1 MQQTYSVASLLD
13 FNFMLLNKLAILSL
27 TMLFFCMVLVRRRAR
42 GVVTG
47 DAAVPI
53 QLALLGYALLYAET
67 QLTGA
72 ERFREVVSSLQMVVV
87 LLCMARLAIHLVVE
101 VYLPF
106 RTKREPPGFLRDT
119 IRLVVYLLAGVA
131 SLRLVFDVNLSAVV
145 TTTTVLTAMVAF
157 ALQNSLTNALSGFA
171 IQGERLLARRNWIAI
186 REKNIFGEIVNVGF
200 RFTTLRNP
208 DNNLILVPN
217 STIIHNIVTI
227 HGTDNSDE
235 RPAVLLDV
243 ALEYSLPPETAR
255 ELLLTVL
262 RDEPTVLSSPE
273 PAVRLYSLSDS
284 SVVYQLKFWI
294 DNPGQKV
301 PTADRIYTQVWYAVT
316 RAGHSFPFP
325 QRHLIT
331 GVHRQPFSFS
341 RELVLRQLRQAD
353 LFQGLLA
360 EQLERLA
367 ENVPVRVY
375 GPNEVVVRQG
385 DGGSSLFIVLKGTLD
400 VFVDDMRV
408 GGLEEGACFGEMS
421 LLTGAPRAATVR
433 ALCEVWLTEVTKE
446 LMEPLLRENPSVMEM
461 LSTLLAE
468 REQRNLTAAQPGELL
483 SAPPGRSEYLK
494 RLKSFFRL

>member
-1 MQQTYSVASLLD
+1 MLQSDSMASLTD
-13 FNFMLLNKLAILSL
+13 YNFILIIKLALLSL
-27 TMLFFCMVLVRRRAR
+27 TLLVFCVVLVRRRSR
-42 GVVTG
+42 GE
-47 DAAVPI
+47 AAGSAAPPI
-53 QLALLGYALLYAET
+53 QLALLGYILLYAEY
-67 QLTGA
+67 QLVGTT
-72 ERFREVVSSLQMVVV
+72 RFHEAISALQMVVV
-87 LLCMARLAIHLVVE
+87 LLCMARLAIHLIVD

-119 IRLVVYLLAGVA
+119 IRLVVYLLVGVI
-131 SLRLVFDVNLSAVV
+131 SLRVVFNVNLSAVV

-171 IQGERLLARRNWIAI
+171 IQGERLLGRKNWIAI

-200 RFTTLRNP
+200 RYTTLRNP

-235 RPAVLLDV
+235 RPAVLLEV

-262 RDEPTVLSSPE
+262 SDEPMVLSSPE
-273 PAVRLYSLSDS
+273 PAVRLYSLGDS

-294 DNPGQKV
+294 ENPGQKV
-301 PTADRIYTQVWYAVT
+301 PTADRIYTQVWYAIT

-325 QRHLIT
+325 
-331 GVHRQPFSFS
+331 HRQLVTQELRPSFSFS
-341 RELVLRQLRQAD
+341 RELVLRELRQTE
-353 LFQGLLA
+353 LFHGLVP

-367 ENVPVRVY
+367 EIVPVRVY

-385 DGGSSLFIVLKGTLD
+385 ESGSSLFIVLKGCLTVSVND
-400 VFVDDMRV
+400 AQV
-408 GGLEEGACFGEMS
+408 GTLEEDACFGEMS

-433 ALCEVWLTEVTKE
+433 AVREVWLAEVTKE
-446 LMEPLLRENPSVMEM
+446 LMEPLLRENPPVMET
-461 LSTLLAE
+461 LSALLAE
-468 REQRNLTAAQPGELL
+468 REQRNISAALPGEIQA
-483 SAPPGRSEYLK
+483 APPGRSEYLK